1 MSNTN
6 KDIDAEK
13 FKDMV
18 IDMTRKERLE
28 LIKKADIAYYNDD
41 APIMSDAE
49 YDKLR
54 NEYIAEFGNEE
65 LNYVPGNTTSEFRPF
80 IHTEPVSSLRKVKEN
95 DTVKVLAAVEKLWPV
110 VLEPKIDGL
119 TVVAYPNEDGSYN
132 YVTRGNGDQGDIL
145 PNFISKYEGIQKKN
159 SKYPIRGEVFLGQ
172 ADFEFIN
179 NVLESEG
186 EQLLANPRNAAAGI
200 LRNKERSRWL
210 DRLQYLTY
218 DVLEVDWTEDEK
230 IAYIKK
236 HTPFNTV
243 KVCQFDTAQETADNI
258 KNVYNDYLHKGK
270 IPVDGVVIKTNQENS
285 LQRYGRTGHHPNNAV
300 AWKVEQTGVITVLK
314 DIEWQVGRKY
324 ITPVAI
330 MEPVSIQGSV
340 VEKASVANI
349 SIINRLGLTKNA
361 KIRMIKANEIIP
373 QIIAVEED
381 MGGDNFTVPEVCP
394 CCGTEVKFDN
404 DRMYCP
410 NEACKEKLAQNLSY
424 IASKKVLNIK
434 GLSIETCR
442 KIINYLLEKNPLAE
456 NASSFNAVADCLG
469 LTKDDILNLSGFKD
483 KSAEKLAESII
494 QAGKEVSTEKFVAAT
509 AMTGIGLMAGGIL
522 AKKYGSVEE
531 IIKNVTR
538 AEAFEELQQLD
549 GIGSETAKALSS
561 DEFVSRLKI
570 LSKYLTNKAQEIKE
584 NDDENK
590 ESLSFVLTGKMEQP
604 RSYYEEIIN
613 KAGHKVVGSVSKN
626 TAYLVIADVNS
637 TSSKAKK
644 AREVGTK
651 LISPDELVAMFSN

>member
-1 MSNTN
+1 MAGFTLNVSNTN

-49 YDKLR
+49 YDRLR

-80 IHTEPVSSLRKVKEN
+80 IHTEPVSSLGKVKEN

-145 PNFISKYEGIQKKN
+145 PTFISKYEGIQKKN

-236 HTPFNTV
+236 HT
-243 KVCQFDTAQETADNI
+243 
-258 KNVYNDYLHKGK
+258 
-270 IPVDGVVIKTNQENS
+270 
-285 LQRYGRTGHHPNNAV
+285 
-300 AWKVEQTGVITVLK
+300 
-314 DIEWQVGRKY
+314 KY
-324 ITPVAI
+324 
-330 MEPVSIQGSV
+330 
-340 VEKASVANI
+340 
-349 SIINRLGLTKNA
+349 
-361 KIRMIKANEIIP
+361 
-373 QIIAVEED
+373 
-381 MGGDNFTVPEVCP
+381 
-394 CCGTEVKFDN
+394 
-404 DRMYCP
+404 
-410 NEACKEKLAQNLSY
+410 
-424 IASKKVLNIK
+424 
-434 GLSIETCR
+434 
-442 KIINYLLEKNPLAE
+442 
-456 NASSFNAVADCLG
+456 
-469 LTKDDILNLSGFKD
+469 
-483 KSAEKLAESII
+483 
-494 QAGKEVSTEKFVAAT
+494 
-509 AMTGIGLMAGGIL
+509 
-522 AKKYGSVEE
+522 
-531 IIKNVTR
+531 
-538 AEAFEELQQLD
+538 
-549 GIGSETAKALSS
+549 
-561 DEFVSRLKI
+561 
-570 LSKYLTNKAQEIKE
+570 
-584 NDDENK
+584 
-590 ESLSFVLTGKMEQP
+590 
-604 RSYYEEIIN
+604 
-613 KAGHKVVGSVSKN
+613 
-626 TAYLVIADVNS
+626 
-637 TSSKAKK
+637 
-644 AREVGTK
+644 
-651 LISPDELVAMFSN
+651 